1 VLLSSYSEYLVLTCT
16 TFCTKNNYSRW
27 EIDMDVM
34 TYSDA
39 RAQLKG
45 VMDRAIVDGQEVVV
59 TRKKGEAVVVVSLDA
74 WNEINETLHL
84 LSTPVNAARLR
95 SSIAEL
101 DAAGGQERELE
112 E

>member
-1 VLLSSYSEYLVLTCT
+1 MEFVME
-16 TFCTKNNYSRW
+16 
-27 EIDMDVM
+27 VM

-74 WNEINETLHL
+74 WNSINETLHL
-84 LSTPVNAARLR
+84 LSNPQNAERLR
-95 SSIAEL
+95 QSIAEL
-101 DAAGGQERELE
+101 DANTGSERELIE
-112 E
+112 

>member
-1 VLLSSYSEYLVLTCT
+1 ME
-16 TFCTKNNYSRW
+16 FIM
-27 EIDMDVM
+27 EVM

-74 WNEINETLHL
+74 WNSINETLHL
-84 LSTPVNAARLR
+84 LSNPQNAERLR
-95 SSIAEL
+95 QSIAEL
-101 DAAGGQERELE
+101 DASTGSERELID
-112 E
+112 

>member
-1 VLLSSYSEYLVLTCT
+1 M
-16 TFCTKNNYSRW
+16 
-27 EIDMDVM
+27 EIVMDVM
-34 TYSDA
+34 TYTDA

-84 LSTPVNAARLR
+84 LSTPLNAARLR
-95 SSIAEL
+95 SSIAEFV
-101 DAAGGQERELE
+101 ANGGQERKLTE
-112 E
+112 

>member
-1 VLLSSYSEYLVLTCT
+1 ME
-16 TFCTKNNYSRW
+16 
-27 EIDMDVM
+27 VM

-74 WNEINETLHL
+74 WNSINETLHL
-84 LSTPVNAARLR
+84 LSNPANAERLR
-95 SSIAEL
+95 HSISEL
-101 DAAGGQERELE
+101 DTNTGSERELIE
-112 E
+112 

>member
-1 VLLSSYSEYLVLTCT
+1 
-16 TFCTKNNYSRW
+16 
-27 EIDMDVM
+27 MDFILEVM

-74 WNEINETLHL
+74 WNSINETLHL
-84 LSTPVNAARLR
+84 LSNPANAERLR
-95 SSIAEL
+95 HSIAEL
-101 DAAGGQERELE
+101 DANTGSERELIE
-112 E
+112 

>member
-1 VLLSSYSEYLVLTCT
+1 ME
-16 TFCTKNNYSRW
+16 FIM
-27 EIDMDVM
+27 EVM

-74 WNEINETLHL
+74 WNSINETLHL
-84 LSTPVNAARLR
+84 LSNPQNAERLR
-95 SSIAEL
+95 QSIAEL
-101 DAAGGQERELE
+101 DADTGSERELIE
-112 E
+112 

>member
-1 VLLSSYSEYLVLTCT
+1 ME
-16 TFCTKNNYSRW
+16 
-27 EIDMDVM
+27 VM

-74 WNEINETLHL
+74 WNSINETLNL
-84 LSTPVNAARLR
+84 LSNPSNAERLR
-95 SSIAEL
+95 QSIAQL
-101 DAAGGQERELE
+101 DAKTGSERELIE
-112 E
+112 

>member
-1 VLLSSYSEYLVLTCT
+1 ME
-16 TFCTKNNYSRW
+16 
-27 EIDMDVM
+27 VM

-74 WNEINETLHL
+74 WNSINETLHL
-84 LSTPVNAARLR
+84 LSNPQNAERLR
-95 SSIAEL
+95 ASMAEL
-101 DAAGGQERELE
+101 DANTGSERELIE
-112 E
+112 

>member
-1 VLLSSYSEYLVLTCT
+1 ME
-16 TFCTKNNYSRW
+16 
-27 EIDMDVM
+27 VM

-74 WNEINETLHL
+74 WNSINETLHL
-84 LSTPVNAARLR
+84 LSNTQNAERLR
-95 SSIAEL
+95 QSIAEL
-101 DAAGGQERELE
+101 DANTGSERELIE
-112 E
+112 

>member
-1 VLLSSYSEYLVLTCT
+1 MQCKKLEVTME
-16 TFCTKNNYSRW
+16 
-27 EIDMDVM
+27 VM

-74 WNEINETLHL
+74 WNSINETLHL
-84 LSTPVNAARLR
+84 LSNPQNAERLR
-95 SSIAEL
+95 ASMAEL
-101 DAAGGQERELE
+101 DANTGSERELIE
-112 E
+112 

>member
-1 VLLSSYSEYLVLTCT
+1 ME
-16 TFCTKNNYSRW
+16 FIM
-27 EIDMDVM
+27 EVM

-74 WNEINETLHL
+74 WNSINETLHL
-84 LSTPVNAARLR
+84 LSNPQNAERLR
-95 SSIAEL
+95 QSIAEL
-101 DAAGGQERELE
+101 DANTGSERELIE
-112 E
+112 

>member
-16 TFCTKNNYSRW
+16 TFCTKKNYSRW